1 MAEDTFGQITGRVVH
16 AKTKTWEDGSRSLR
30 VLVRSNDDK
39 RTIGL
44 SFGGDAFEPAL
55 KSLKSGRLA
64 CGAIVRVSG
73 GRVKPQR
80 DAKGKMVASTTQ
92 VLKDGRTTTLTEVRD
107 AREVKTITPVAPL
120 PPLVRRVTQ
129 FV

>member
-39 RTIGL
+39 RTVGL

-55 KSLKSGRLA
+55 AAFIARLD
-64 CGAIVRVSG
+64 
-73 GRVKPQR
+73 
-80 DAKGKMVASTTQ
+80 DAKERLRALGVS
-92 VLKDGRTTTLTEVRD
+92 R
-107 AREVKTITPVAPL
+107 
-120 PPLVRRVTQ
+120 
-129 FV
+129 